1 MSASERNVELSRLD
15 KVLFP
20 ESGVTKGDLVDY
32 YRRVARLA
40 LPYWRDRAVTMQRF
54 PDGIGESGFYAK
66 EAPDYFPDWIARV
79 TLPKEEGGETTYV
92 MANNQETLVYL
103 ANQAC
108 ITPHLALALQ
118 DRPRHPDRLIL
129 DLDPSDEDFGKVQ
142 EAAAEA
148 KRLLDELDLAS
159 FVMTTGSRGLHVVL
173 PLDRSGDFDAA
184 RALARSFADRLAD
197 RRPDLL
203 TTEMRKQA
211 RGDRVFVDYLRN
223 AYGQTGVAPYAV
235 RARAEA
241 PIATPLRWREAGAES
256 LSPRKY
262 TIRNIFR
269 RLGQVGDVWADMR
282 DRAVSVETTQRRLDK
297 AG

>member
-1 MSASERNVELSRLD
+1 MSASGERTVELSRQD

-32 YRRVARLA
+32 YRRVARRA
-40 LPYWRDRAVTMQRF
+40 LPYWRDRALTMQRF
-54 PDGIGESGFYAK
+54 PDGVAQSGFYAK
-66 EAPDYFPDWIARV
+66 EAPEYFPDWIERV

-92 MANNQETLVYL
+92 MANNAETLVYL

-108 ITPHLALALQ
+108 VTPHLALARQ

-129 DLDPSDEDFGKVQ
+129 DLDPSDDDFGKVQ
-142 EAAAEA
+142 EAAAET
-148 KRLLDELDLAS
+148 KRLLDALDLSS

-184 RALARSFADRLAD
+184 RGFARDLADRLAD

-223 AYGQTGVAPYAV
+223 AYGQTAVAPYAG
-235 RARAEA
+235 RAWAEA
-241 PIATPLRWREAGAES
+241 
-256 LSPRKY
+256 
-262 TIRNIFR
+262 
-269 RLGQVGDVWADMR
+269 
-282 DRAVSVETTQRRLDK
+282 
-297 AG
+297 